1 MRSMVRS
8 RDKNVQPDPL
18 LANCILFAP
27 NENNPLCTKPNP
39 DVPCSPVEWS
49 YKVPEIG
56 TYNVK
61 ITTGDAEKKN
71 VESLAV
77 NGKMIFD
84 NLVLEPNQF
93 DSAEIEVQV
102 SDGSIVIE
110 ALCDNDNP
118 AGHCKNVWTR
128 MCSIEITK
136 VDAPADDDGADDAG
150 TQNMGCG
157 NSYKGGRCDDG
168 SDPEN
173 CIYAN
178 PGNKGADKCSGTQ
191 KLITVP

>member
-1 MRSMVRS
+1 VHPNNDPIKICFSPEKKCPEGYNPDSGETLKLHDGGLEYGWGKDMRSMVRS

-93 DSAEIEVQV
+93 DSAEIEV
-102 SDGSIVIE
+102 
-110 ALCDNDNP
+110 
-118 AGHCKNVWTR
+118 
-128 MCSIEITK
+128 
-136 VDAPADDDGADDAG
+136 
-150 TQNMGCG
+150 
-157 NSYKGGRCDDG
+157 
-168 SDPEN
+168 
-173 CIYAN
+173 
-178 PGNKGADKCSGTQ
+178 
-191 KLITVP
+191 